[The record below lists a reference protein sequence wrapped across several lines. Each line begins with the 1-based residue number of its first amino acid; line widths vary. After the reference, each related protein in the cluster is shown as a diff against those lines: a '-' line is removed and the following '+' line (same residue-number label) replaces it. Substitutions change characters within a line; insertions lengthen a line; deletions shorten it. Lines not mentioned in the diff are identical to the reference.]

1 MVIEIGE
8 PVSSHDMVA
17 CHAETMRPDPNA
29 PVVVAVDSFKG
40 SLSSGKACRAVRR
53 GFSAA
58 DPDREVITIP
68 VADGGEGT
76 VEAVLAAG
84 CHAVT
89 VKCHGATG
97 DLAEVDYAMRDRH
110 AVIEMATCCGL
121 ERADRVSGPP
131 TPRRGL
137 VASSRGLGEVI
148 AAALRKGATDI
159 TVGVGGSAS
168 TDGGAGM
175 LEALGVRL
183 LDKNL
188 APISPGAAGLTELT
202 RLDLSGLN
210 RKLSG
215 VELTVACDV
224 TSPLLG
230 PEGAAAVFGPQ
241 KGLDH
246 EGIAVAEAG
255 LTRLAD
261 LMEPA
266 IGSTYR
272 DDPGSGAA
280 GGVGW
285 ALRCLGA
292 KYRPGAAAVLG
303 WAKAVSKISG
313 AGLVVT
319 GEGRLDGQ
327 TLLGKLPD
335 TIRKIALDAGVPVWA
350 VCGRCDLPEE
360 KRRVFERIICLSDI
374 EPDVE
379 ASMAQAGPL
388 LSRAVEQAV
397 REELGR

>member
-1 MVIEIGE
+1 M
-8 PVSSHDMVA
+8 SA

-40 SLSSGKACRAVRR
+40 SLSSGKACRAVQR

-58 DPDREVITIP
+58 DPRREVMTIP

-84 CHAVT
+84 FHAVT

-97 DLAEVDYAMRDRH
+97 DLAEVDYALSDNQ

-148 AAALRKGATDI
+148 AAALRSGATDI

-188 APISPGAAGLTELT
+188 APISPGAAGLPELS

-215 VELTVACDV
+215 VKLTVACDV

-230 PEGAAAVFGPQ
+230 PSGAAAVFGPQ
-241 KGLDH
+241 KGLDE
-246 EGIAVAEAG
+246 EGIEVAEAG

-261 LMEPA
+261 LMEAA
-266 IGSTYR
+266 IGSAYR
-272 DDPGSGAA
+272 DAPGSGAA

-303 WAKAVSKISG
+303 WAKAVSKISE
-313 AGLVVT
+313 AGLVIT
-319 GEGRLDGQ
+319 GEGRIDRQ

-350 VCGRCDLPEE
+350 VCGKCDLPGD
-360 KRRVFERIICLSDI
+360 KRGAFQRIICLSDI
-374 EPDVE
+374 EPDPDE
-379 ASMAQAGPL
+379 SMAKAGLL
-388 LSRAVEQAV
+388 LSQAVEQAV

>member
-1 MVIEIGE
+1 
-8 PVSSHDMVA
+8 
-17 CHAETMRPDPNA
+17 MRPDPNA

-40 SLSSGKACRAVRR
+40 SLGSGKACRAVER
-53 GFSAA
+53 GYLAA
-58 DPDREVITIP
+58 DPHREVITVP

-84 CHAVT
+84 FHAVT

-97 DLAEVDYAMRDRH
+97 DLADVDYAMRDNH

-131 TPRRGL
+131 NSRRGL

-188 APISPGAAGLTELT
+188 SPISPGAAGLTELS

-215 VELTVACDV
+215 AKLTVACDV

-230 PEGAAAVFGPQ
+230 PQGAAAVFGPQ

-246 EGIAVAEAG
+246 EGVAVAEAG

-266 IGSTYR
+266 IGSAYR

-303 WAKAVSKISG
+303 WAKAVSRINA
-313 AGLVVT
+313 AGLVIT
-319 GEGRLDGQ
+319 GEGRLDEQ

-350 VCGRCDLPEE
+350 VCGRCDLPDE
-360 KRRVFERIICLSDI
+360 KRRAFQRIISLADV
-374 EPDVE
+374 EPDPEV
-379 ASMAQAGPL
+379 SMSRAGAL
-388 LSRAVEQAV
+388 LSQAVEQAV
-397 REELGR
+397 REEFGR